1 MPRKTKQNR
10 LKTEPA
16 ETENTPAEQGAE
28 AEIEKEIQNEEESYK
43 QEQPSIESGIAPY
56 QRSETDVE
64 AFVPTDFYPT
74 SDIRLRKR
82 RTRKKRN
89 ALWAVLIVLGV
100 LLLCAGGIYAYAAFL
115 DPSTL
120 FVSGTPT
127 PDSAELQIIENANAT
142 PTPELTP
149 TPTPDPYE
157 IISEQADT
165 SMMENIVN
173 VLIIGVDYA
182 EERETWNGKHEY
194 HADVMMVLAINFD
207 ENRVDLISLPRDT
220 YAKIPGVKGVYKLN
234 ASLNCGGGFEAE
246 GGAGFLKTCEAASW
260 MLGGIPI
267 NYYYAVTMPAVKA
280 LVNTVGGVDYN
291 LEVSFRMAGRDY
303 DAGPQH
309 LNGQGVLDYLR
320 VRKNVQGSGDLNR
333 INRQK
338 RMMIALFESMQ
349 EQNLI
354 LKIPEIISSFNGQL
368 FTNCTFGQTAALTKF
383 AYGLSSDDIG
393 MYSMGGKLTN
403 IFNWNFCLTDQSN
416 RVKII
421 KEVYGIDVPKELE
434 YTADYAAYRWADM
447 IATQYLDT
455 VEGLTEYVSSALAA
469 DDLLPTISPTPEATV
484 TPTLE
489 PTVTPSAETT
499 VTPTAPP
506 VATPS
511 PATPAPETPAP
522 ETPAPET
529 PVPDSPSPDTSDAGT
544 AYTGERSAT
553 TVRLSATKAVQGE
566 SFQQYSMYQREMFNN
581 YLMSLD
587 ELEEAQAVARKEA
600 AKYAAGKSNNLARAK
615 RDVSDYA
622 SHVKTNAL
630 ALAQEFWYSTSNFE
644 WTYWFD
650 KDSDFNEVRVDFR

>member
-1 MPRKTKQNR
+1 MPRIIKRHHSKA
-10 LKTEPA
+10 EPAGANNAPKGQESEA
-16 ETENTPAEQGAE
+16 ETEE
-28 AEIEKEIQNEEESYK
+28 EIQNEEQTQNEGSSSM
-43 QEQPSIESGIAPY
+43 EADIVPY
-56 QRSETDVE
+56 RHSNTDVE
-64 AFVPTDFYPT
+64 AFVPTDFFPT
-74 SDIRLRKR
+74 SDIRLKR
-82 RTRKKRN
+82 HRSRKKRH
-89 ALWAVLIVLGV
+89 ALWAVLISLGV
-100 LLLCAGGIYAYAAFL
+100 LLLCVGGVYAYAVFL

-120 FVSGTPT
+120 FTSSTPT
-127 PDSAELQIIENANAT
+127 PDAAEMQIIESENAT
-142 PTPELTP
+142 PTPEPTP

-157 IISEQADT
+157 VISEQADT

-194 HADVMMVLAINFD
+194 HADVMMVMAINFD

-220 YAKIPGVKGVYKLN
+220 YAKIPGVKGIYKLN

-246 GGAGFLKTCEAASW
+246 DGAGFLKTCEAASW
-260 MLGGIPI
+260 MLGGIPV
-267 NYYYAVTMPAVKA
+267 NYYYAVTMPAVKQ
-280 LVNTVGGVDYN
+280 LVDAVGGVDYN
-291 LEVSFRMAGRDY
+291 LEISFQMAGRDY

-309 LNGQGVLDYLR
+309 MNGQGVLDYLR

-338 RMMIALFESMQ
+338 KMMIALFESMQ

-354 LKIPEIISSFNGQL
+354 LKIPDIISSFSGQL

-393 MYSMGGKLTN
+393 MYSMGGTLTN

-421 KEVYGIDVPKELE
+421 QEVYGIDVPKELE

-484 TPTLE
+484 TPTPE
-489 PTVTPSAETT
+489 AT
-499 VTPTAPP
+499 VTPTAEATLTPTP
-506 VATPS
+506 TTADTATPPAATPT
-511 PATPAPETPAP
+511 PATPTPEATPTPAS
-522 ETPAPET
+522 
-529 PVPDSPSPDTSDAGT
+529 DSGA
-544 AYTGERSAT
+544 AYTGGQSVSA
-553 TVRLSATKAVQGE
+553 VHLSTNKAVLGE
-566 SFQQYSMYQREMFNN
+566 TFQQYTLYQREMFDN

-587 ELEEAQAVARKEA
+587 DLEEAQAVARKEA
-600 AKYAAGKSNNLARAK
+600 AKYAAGKSNDLDRAK
-615 RDVSDYA
+615 QDVSDYA

-630 ALAQEFWYSTSNFE
+630 ALAQEFGYSTGNFV
-644 WTYWFD
+644 WTYWYD
-650 KDSDFNEVRVDFR
+650 KDSDFNEVLVDFR